1 MEKYIGCKVIE
12 AEPMYRKEAIEK
24 GYNRLNDKE
33 KQSEIEN
40 TYGYHVKYADGYES
54 WSPANVFEV
63 AYRPLDSFNKTAI
76 DMMSRD
82 YKSRFIAEYNQLK
95 ERYIRLRHMCNKW
108 DKEGVE
114 GLGFTPTCPRELYDA
129 QMNIMGK
136 YMSILDDRAQLEK
149 IELNIPN
156 NE

>member
-1 MEKYIGCKVIE
+1 MELYIGCKIIE
-12 AEPMYRKEAIEK
+12 AEPMYRKDAIEK

-33 KQSEIEN
+33 KESKIEN
-40 TYGYHVKYADGYES
+40 IYGYHVKYADGYES
-54 WSPANVFEV
+54 WSPANMFEA

-76 DMMSRD
+76 EMMSRD

-95 ERYIRLRHMCNKW
+95 ERYIRLRGMCDKW

-114 GLGFTPTCPRELYDA
+114 GLGFTPTCPRDIYTI
-129 QMNIMGK
+129 QMNIMEK
-136 YMSILDDRAQLEK
+136 YMSILEDRAQLEK
-149 IELNIPN
+149 IELNIPS

>member
-1 MEKYIGCKVIE
+1 MELYIGCKIIE
-12 AEPMYRKEAIEK
+12 AEPMYRKDAIEK

-33 KQSEIEN
+33 KESKIEN
-40 TYGYHVKYADGYES
+40 IYGYHIKYGDGYES
-54 WSPANVFEV
+54 WSPANIFEA

-76 DMMSRD
+76 EMMSRD

-95 ERYIRLRHMCNKW
+95 ERYIRLRGMCDKW

-114 GLGFTPTCPRELYDA
+114 GLGFTPTCPRDIYTI
-129 QMNIMGK
+129 QMNIMEK
-136 YMSILDDRAQLEK
+136 YMSILEDRAQLEK
-149 IELNIPN
+149 IELNIPS

>member
-1 MEKYIGCKVIE
+1 MERYIGCKIIE
-12 AEPMYRKEAIEK
+12 AEPMYRKDAIEK
-24 GYNRLNDKE
+24 GYNSLNYIE

-40 TYGYHVKYADGYES
+40 TYGYHIKYDNGYES
-54 WSPANVFEV
+54 WSPANIFEA

-76 DMMSRD
+76 EMMSRD

-95 ERYIRLRHMCNKW
+95 ERYIRLRGMCDKW

-114 GLGFTPTCPRELYDA
+114 GLGFTPTCPKDIYNV
-129 QMNIMGK
+129 QMNIMEK
-136 YMSILDDRAQLEK
+136 YMSILEDRAQLEN

>member
-1 MEKYIGCKVIE
+1 MERYISCKIVE
-12 AEPMYRKEAIEK
+12 AEPMYRKDAIEK

-33 KQSEIEN
+33 KESKVEN
-40 TYGYHVKYADGYES
+40 TYGYHIKYADGYES
-54 WSPANVFEV
+54 WCPANIFEV
-63 AYRPLDSFNKTAI
+63 AYRPIDSLNVTAV

-82 YKSRFIAEYNQLK
+82 YKTRFVAEYRQIK
-95 ERYIRLRHMCNKW
+95 ERYIKLRTMCDKW

-114 GLGFTPTCPRELYDA
+114 GLRFTPTCPRELYNS
-129 QMNIMGK
+129 QMNIMEK
-136 YMSILDDRAQLEK
+136 YMSVLEDRAQLEK

>member
-1 MEKYIGCKVIE
+1 MERYIGCKIIE
-12 AEPMYRKEAIEK
+12 AEPMYRKDAIEK
-24 GYNRLNDKE
+24 GYNRLNYIE

-40 TYGYHVKYADGYES
+40 TYGYHIKYDDGYES
-54 WSPANVFEV
+54 WSPANIFEA

-76 DMMSRD
+76 EMMSRD

-95 ERYIRLRHMCNKW
+95 ERYIRLRGMCDKW

-114 GLGFTPTCPRELYDA
+114 GLGFTPTCPRDIYNV
-129 QMNIMGK
+129 QMNIMEK
-136 YMSILDDRAQLEK
+136 YMSILEDRAQLEK
-149 IELNIPN
+149 IELNIPS